1 MTTPPSST
9 ATNSRWLCFWNGC
22 INGLP
27 PLYYPARADALS
39 AAAGKT
45 APDALFGFADQ
56 LNRLLPYGRHSLNV
70 RLQTEALLSEYLMLF
85 QRKKR

>member
-1 MTTPPSST
+1 M
-9 ATNSRWLCFWNGC
+9 ALAQHR
-22 INGLP
+22 LP

-45 APDALFGFADQ
+45 APDALFGFADR
-56 LNRLLPYGRHSLNV
+56 LNRLLPYSRHSLNV
-70 RLQTEALLSEYLMLF
+70 RLQTEALLSGYLMLF

>member
-1 MTTPPSST
+1 M
-9 ATNSRWLCFWNGC
+9 ALAQH
-22 INGLP
+22 GLP
-27 PLYYPARADALS
+27 PLYYPACAGALS

-45 APDALFGFADQ
+45 APDALFGFADR